1 VARNTGQLRV
11 VSKKKPKIA
20 IVVSDST
27 DQMDQEIPPDEAPAT
42 NLHQTSAEVVKI
54 NGEVTTT
61 WHPPKPYVVTR
72 NLDEVNGLVLGL
84 LDQRIAEGDDAM
96 QSVRNLLCHYIDII
110 VNMEPMAHLGCAP
123 LRPDDRLVEAFSQI
137 IDLMHAQNQ
146 QLDELQRLITD
157 IV

>member
-20 IVVSDST
+20 ILVTHSADRTDRGIKPVEPST
-27 DQMDQEIPPDEAPAT
+27 NGHHA
-42 NLHQTSAEVVKI
+42 SAEVLKI
-54 NGEVTTT
+54 NGEATNS
-61 WHPPKPYVVTR
+61 WHQLKPSIV
-72 NLDEVNGLVLGL
+72 NQPLDEVNDLVLGL

-96 QSVRNLLCHYIDII
+96 QPVRSLLCHYIDII
-110 VNMEPMAHLGCAP
+110 ISLDPMAHLGCAP

-157 IV
+157 AV